1 MFEFSVE
8 ELSRSLPGWGY
19 PIMLLLMIVEG
30 PIVTMIAAFLASL
43 GIFSWVVVFVLSMTG
58 DILGDVILYAIGFFG
73 GKRVAEKSQ
82 KMLGVGNEMIERLE
96 KRFEKSGAN
105 IVFYVKS
112 TTGLCWIAF
121 ILAGTVRMPFRK
133 FLLFSILGGV
143 VWSGILV
150 GLGYFLGFAAEQI
163 DRYIKFAGW
172 AIFVI
177 ALLVLVYITA
187 IKKKLLKKFFA
198 NGNDLEKLKKNKT
211 KNE

>member
-8 ELSRSLPGWGY
+8 ELSRSLPSWGY

-30 PIVTMIAAFLASL
+30 PIVTMLAAFLASL
-43 GIFSWVVVFVLSMTG
+43 GIFSWVVVFVLSVTG

-73 GKRVAEKSQ
+73 GKRVADKSQ
-82 KMLGVGNEMIERLE
+82 KMLGVGQEMIERLE
-96 KRFEKSGAN
+96 KRFDKSGAK

-121 ILAGTVRMPFRK
+121 ILAGTVRMPFQK
-133 FLLFSILGGV
+133 FLVYSLLGGV

-150 GLGYFLGFAAEQI
+150 GLGYFFGFAAEQI

-172 AIFVI
+172 AIFAV
-177 ALLVLVYITA
+177 ALLVFVYITA
-187 IKKKLLKKFFA
+187 IKKKLLEKFFVS
-198 NGNDLEKLKKNKT
+198 GNKIEKLKKNKI